1 MTKHHLRRLRWCG
14 RSRGVRPWPC
24 PCRLIHQWQL
34 GLFCFDQSESRWGLG
49 GMDCPRG
56 LVAPGRSAGAYRSQ
70 RGLGK
75 AWREPWRF
83 SQKDT
88 IGHQHH
94 YIGLVAKHAWIEYF
108 PQCWHEVCGA
118 YFKGL
123 MLTKY
128 VNVSWHFLLQ
138 RLPPLNLFI
147 VAASFFYRFN
157 KYF

>member
-1 MTKHHLRRLRWCG
+1 
-14 RSRGVRPWPC
+14 
-24 PCRLIHQWQL
+24 
-34 GLFCFDQSESRWGLG
+34 
-49 GMDCPRG
+49 MDCPRG

-88 IGHQHH
+88 NNHQHH
-94 YIGLVAKHAWIEYF
+94 HIGLAAKHAWIESF
-108 PQCWHEVCGA
+108 PQCWHEVCSA

-138 RLPPLNLFI
+138 RAERGHLFT
-147 VAASFFYRFN
+147 VAASTNFYFYRFN
-157 KYF
+157 KYIGTVGVTMHCNDTWTKETSILHPSKYECTYLAAEVAAQ